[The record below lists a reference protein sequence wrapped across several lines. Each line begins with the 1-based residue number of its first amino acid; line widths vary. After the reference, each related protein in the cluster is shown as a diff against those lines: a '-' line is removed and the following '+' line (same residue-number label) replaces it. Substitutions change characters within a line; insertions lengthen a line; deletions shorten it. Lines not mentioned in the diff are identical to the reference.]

1 MSLALL
7 FPGQGSQHVG
17 MGRELAAA
25 LPAARLV
32 FQEADDILA
41 APLSR
46 LMWEGPEEE
55 LTLTRNAQPA
65 ILVHSVAAHAV
76 LKNQLGDASLAAGH
90 SLGEFSAHVAAGT
103 LSFPDALR
111 AVRVRG
117 ELMFDAGLL
126 RPGTMAAVLGL
137 SEDAAREACASVTSG
152 ICVPANFNA
161 DGQVVISGDRPGV
174 QEGMDLARSA
184 GAKRVLELKVSGAFH
199 SPLMVPAEEGLRA
212 HLEGVSFSD
221 PSFPVV
227 SNVTAESVRS
237 GKAACDLLI
246 RQLTAPVLWSASV
259 NTMRNAGTE
268 RFLELG
274 PGVVLCGLNKRN
286 ARGVPCVSV
295 GSPVAAAAWDGVPA

>member
-17 MGRELAAA
+17 MGRDLAHA

-32 FQEADDILA
+32 FQEADDILSTA
-41 APLSR
+41 LSR
-46 LMWEGPEEE
+46 LMWEGPGEE

-65 ILVHSVAAHAV
+65 ILVHSVAAHTV
-76 LKNQLGDASLAAGH
+76 LRDRLGEATLAAGH

-117 ELMFDAGLL
+117 ELMFEAGVS
-126 RPGTMAAVLGL
+126 RPGMMAAVLGL
-137 SEDAAREACASVTSG
+137 SDDAVREACAAVTAG

-161 DGQVVISGDRPGV
+161 DGQVVISGDRKGV
-174 QEGMDLARSA
+174 EEGMARARSA
-184 GAKRVLELKVSGAFH
+184 GARRVLKLKVSGAFH
-199 SPLMVPAEEGLRA
+199 SPLMAPAEEGLRA

-227 SNVTAESVRS
+227 SNVTSKPVES
-237 GKAACDLLI
+237 GGAACDLLV

-259 NTMRNAGTE
+259 KAMLSEGAE
-268 RFLELG
+268 SFLELG
-274 PGVVLCGLNKRN
+274 PGAVLCGLNKRN
-286 ARGVPCVSV
+286 APGAQCVSV
-295 GSPVAAAAWDGVPA
+295 GSSVDTAAWYGNLA